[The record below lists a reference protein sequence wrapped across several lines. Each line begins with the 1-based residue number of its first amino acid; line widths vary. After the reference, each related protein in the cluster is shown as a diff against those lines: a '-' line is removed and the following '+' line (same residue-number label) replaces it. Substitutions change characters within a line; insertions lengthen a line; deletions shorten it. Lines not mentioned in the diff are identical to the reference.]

1 MRFNLIFACVTLLCA
16 INVSMGQ
23 QPSALEKHRYV
34 VLPAKNVL
42 VTVASQPDCPLQLEG
57 VKFLYDVDEKR
68 LAMAYQLR
76 NRGAKPLFI
85 KSYTIAAWYS
95 QGGGWTSGEL
105 GSKNGLLPGQYLS
118 VNDRFEEVPLTNEWR
133 DKLELRGGM
142 RQVAVLMIESIEYTD
157 GSTYSGKLLSEALAS
172 YFENSVSASSHG
184 K

>member
-16 INVSMGQ
+16 INVSLGQ
-23 QPSALEKHRYV
+23 QAPVLEKHRYV
-34 VLPAKNVL
+34 LLPPKNVL

-68 LAMAYQLR
+68 LAVTYQLR
-76 NRGAKPLFI
+76 NRGAKPLFV

-95 QGGGWTSGEL
+95 EGGGWTSGEL
-105 GSKNGLLPGQYLS
+105 GRRDALLPGQYLS
-118 VNDRFEEVPLTNEWR
+118 MNDKFEEVPLTDEWR
-133 DKLELRGGM
+133 NKLELRGGM

-157 GSTYSGKLLSEALAS
+157 GSTYSGKPLSEALAS
-172 YFENSVSASSHG
+172 YFENSVSASSQR